1 MKKEKDLYQ
10 ISLKAIVKNNKGEIL
25 FLKAIPEGSYA
36 GCYDLPGGRIETHEF
51 ATPLYDILQRE
62 IQEEIGDVKLI
73 IRSKPVA
80 TGRHCIPASVTK
92 KGYDIHVFYIFYEA
106 KYISGKITI
115 SSEHTDFKWID
126 ISKEKPKKFLISGI
140 LEGIQM
146 YLSKK

>member
-10 ISLKAIVKNNKGEIL
+10 ISLKAIIKNNKGEIL

-36 GCYDLPGGRIETHEF
+36 GCYDLPGGRINTDEF
-51 ATPLYDILQRE
+51 TTPYLDILKRE
-62 IQEEIGDVKLI
+62 IAEEIGSVKLTI
-73 IRSKPVA
+73 HAKPVA
-80 TGRHCIPASVTK
+80 LGRHCVPASLSRK
-92 KGYDIHVFYIFYEA
+92 RKEIHVLYLFFEA

-115 SSEHTDFKWID
+115 SSEHTNFKWID

-146 YLSKK
+146 YISK